1 MKIATLILSAGLLS
15 TSMAFAE
22 CSSKKASYTT
32 EAAIEMSTAD
42 AYHVEHHA
50 ELPDIV
56 GTASAVGSF
65 GTLLA
70 AAEAA
75 GLVEALQGD
84 GPLTVFAPTD
94 DAFAALPEGTVETL
108 LKPENKEALAG
119 ILKLH
124 VISGKVVSGDL
135 AGTTTTAATLNGD
148 LLVDG
153 TDGVTV
159 TAPGST
165 ATVVTA
171 DVMASNGVIH
181 VIDTVLLPAG

>member
-1 MKIATLILSAGLLS
+1 LKIATLILSTSLLAS
-15 TSMAFAE
+15 PVAFAE
-22 CSSKKASYTT
+22 CSSKKASYQTT
-32 EAAIEMSTAD
+32 EASAEMTQ
-42 AYHVEHHA
+42 AYLVDHHK
-50 ELPDIV
+50 ELPNIV
-56 GTASAVGSF
+56 GTAAAVGSF

-75 GLVEALQGD
+75 GLVDALSGE

-124 VISGKVVSGDL
+124 VIAGKVVSADL
-135 AGTTTTAATLNGD
+135 AGTTTTATTLNGD
-148 LLVDG
+148 LEVDG

-159 TAPGST
+159 TAPGSS

-181 VIDTVLLPAG
+181 VIDTVLLPAS